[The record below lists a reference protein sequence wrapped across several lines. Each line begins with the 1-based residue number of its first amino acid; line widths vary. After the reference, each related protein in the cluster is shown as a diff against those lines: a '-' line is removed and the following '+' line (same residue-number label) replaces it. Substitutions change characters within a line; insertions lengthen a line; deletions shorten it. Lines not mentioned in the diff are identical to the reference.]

1 MALRAVTWPGAAAR
15 AFPPGTITGPAWQLG
30 SSSLIRSSL
39 ILSSLYFASI
49 HKLSEWLLNS
59 GAYMHWMA
67 AKPV

>member
-1 MALRAVTWPGAAAR
+1 MRP
-15 AFPPGTITGPAWQLG
+15 IGPV
-30 SSSLIRSSL
+30 SPIPVPRSYL
-39 ILSSLYFASI
+39 ASI